1 MAWFIQEEEKPL
13 HKVGK
18 TQRITVERQTN
29 TKTLHSH
36 TETVH
41 NRKCFFYRKYATLIV
56 KGGEPMPRQPQI
68 ELEVITEGEPDILAL
83 SPEAYQSF
91 VAQCAE
97 RVIPYIARYYK
108 RKEYTS
114 KDPKKK

>member
-1 MAWFIQEEEKPL
+1 MA
-13 HKVGK
+13 
-18 TQRITVERQTN
+18 
-29 TKTLHSH
+29 
-36 TETVH
+36 
-41 NRKCFFYRKYATLIV
+41 
-56 KGGEPMPRQPQI
+56 RQPQT
-68 ELEVITEGEPDILAL
+68 ELEVIIEGEPNIFAL
-83 SPEAYQSF
+83 PPEDYQSF

>member
-1 MAWFIQEEEKPL
+1 MAGEALPIVTKRQLSAVK
-13 HKVGK
+13 G
-18 TQRITVERQTN
+18 QTN

-83 SPEAYQSF
+83 SPEDYQLF